1 MFALVTDAATKA
13 WALSG
18 LRDGHQIAV
27 PGGILRF
34 QLVANHGA
42 AFGIGAGDE
51 SVVAIVSL
59 ALIIAL
65 AVWAARASTVAERL
79 GGWLAVG
86 GGLGNLLDRVVRPPG
101 GLHGAVTDW
110 IHVSFYGPTFN
121 LADLWLRGGL
131 LIAVIGWL
139 CRAGGKD
146 DDERTSVMQ
155 VGIHFMN
162 FTLPGGP
169 AGLRAAVGDTAVA
182 AEEAGCT
189 VFTAMDHWFQMEHFA
204 DAHDPMLE
212 GYSVLNFVAAKTE
225 RLRLGLLVTGV
236 TYRHPGLLAKTVT
249 TLDVLSGGRAMLG
262 IGAAWYEREH
272 RALGVHYPPVA
283 ERFERL
289 EETIQIC
296 EQMWSDDEGPYN
308 GKYYQLA
315 ETICVPPPA
324 AVAAPA
330 DPDRRRRREEDPAAG
345 RAVRRRVQPVRPRV
359 RRRSS
364 ASSTSCAGTA
374 TRSAATTTA
383 SRRRSSAGSIRR
395 ATSPSSCPRWSSTP
409 PSASSLVEV
418 APSMPDPARFV
429 TLLGDKVVRPLASIG

>member
-1 MFALVTDAATKA
+1 
-13 WALSG
+13 
-18 LRDGHQIAV
+18 
-27 PGGILRF
+27 
-34 QLVANHGA
+34 
-42 AFGIGAGDE
+42 
-51 SVVAIVSL
+51 
-59 ALIIAL
+59 
-65 AVWAARASTVAERL
+65 
-79 GGWLAVG
+79 
-86 GGLGNLLDRVVRPPG
+86 
-101 GLHGAVTDW
+101 
-110 IHVSFYGPTFN
+110 
-121 LADLWLRGGL
+121 
-131 LIAVIGWL
+131 
-139 CRAGGKD
+139 
-146 DDERTSVMQ
+146 MQ

-249 TLDVLSGGRAMLG
+249 TLDVLSGGRAFLG

-272 RALGVHYPPVA
+272 RALGVHYPPIS

-315 ETICVPPPA
+315 ETICVPPPLQTPRPPILIGGA
-324 AVAAPA
+324 GEKKTLRLVAQYADACNLFVTSPEETKRKLDILRGHCDAVGR
-330 DPDRRRRREEDPAAG
+330 DYDSIQKTILGRVDPAG
-345 RAVRRRVQPVRPRV
+345 DVTEFL
-359 RRRSS
+359 S
-364 ASSTSCAGTA
+364 AMEQY
-374 TRSAATTTA
+374 AAL
-383 SRRRSSAGSIRR
+383 GV
-395 ATSPSSCPRWSSTP
+395 
-409 PSASSLVEV
+409 SLVEV

-429 TLLGDKVVRPLASIG
+429 TLLGEKVVRPLASIG